1 MIIVQVI
8 VSSVWIL
15 TVTLFLTFFFEL
27 FTKMIYQGVPEGA
40 KVVKSLLKHSGLKAV
55 EYTTEKWILVQCDD
69 GILLLT
75 KVFRNL
81 VSSVRESGWK

>member
-1 MIIVQVI
+1 
-8 VSSVWIL
+8 
-15 TVTLFLTFFFEL
+15 
-27 FTKMIYQGVPEGA
+27 MIYQGVPEGS

-69 GILLLT
+69 FLLT